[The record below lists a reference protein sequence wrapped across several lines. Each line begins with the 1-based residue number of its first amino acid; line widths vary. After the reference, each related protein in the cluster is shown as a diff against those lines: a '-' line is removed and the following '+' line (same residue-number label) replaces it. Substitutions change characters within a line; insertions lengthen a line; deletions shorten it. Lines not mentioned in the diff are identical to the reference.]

1 MKTMGVTI
9 LTMAALLLSSTLHA
23 ESDNKKVQYRKT
35 QDVNFD
41 GMDVDGTVR
50 NPDGAYLVQKRGVD
64 FIPLY
69 QVRRNF
75 DDNMKESVEHLK

>member
-1 MKTMGVTI
+1 MKMMGVTI
-9 LTMAALLLSSTLHA
+9 LTMTAMLLSSTLQA
-23 ESDNKKVQYRKT
+23 ESDHKKVQYRKT

-69 QVRRNF
+69 QVRKNF
-75 DDNMKESVEHLK
+75 DDNMKESVEHLR